1 MQLLLFASS
10 GLAQAGAWNDNAV
23 TIQARCCN
31 FISLLSLSRAPRL
44 GYDKDSE
51 PFARGSSMLFV
62 AIGILLIALNLLG
75 IGPFAA
81 WNWNF
86 FGDMWKFCV
95 PFLLA
100 VIWWMYS
107 DKSGLDKRR
116 QMDRME
122 KKKQNRRLENLASLG
137 VNGRSRRKAEKQ
149 QR

>member
-1 MQLLLFASS
+1 
-10 GLAQAGAWNDNAV
+10 
-23 TIQARCCN
+23 
-31 FISLLSLSRAPRL
+31 
-44 GYDKDSE
+44 
-51 PFARGSSMLFV
+51 MLFV